1 MALAASLKST
11 LLISG
16 LIFVANAGA
25 ETQNI
30 IAQDMKLNQATL
42 FLRGAEL
49 FNSTT
54 LTLPVGQSQ
63 VVLSNVANNINPQSL
78 SIEINNDDVVIQSIN
93 LATDLNKA
101 SYPTD
106 IQDLKAQIQQLEQN
120 INNLNVY
127 VQVNDEQLLQL
138 KDQGFFGN
146 QETFSLEQ
154 SAQKLDFIREQ
165 MTKIFNQQLDYQQQI
180 SYLTEKLQQ
189 LNLQLADKM
198 QNSQNEKKQII
209 VTLNTKKAVTAE
221 LQIAYITPN
230 AAWSPTYDI
239 RSAGMDKPITLT
251 YKADVIQNTGINWDN
266 IQLTLSSADPVINIT
281 PPQMQPWY
289 LSTEID
295 RRMRNMEMSAPAPAP
310 ISEMKKSRATRVNSG
325 MANFVTANNNGVNL
339 TYQIALPYSLP
350 SRDRGRSLTIKQTDL
365 TGQYRYITMP
375 KLNKNV
381 YLQAQI
387 ADWHDLNLLNGNANI
402 YFANSYVGSYS
413 LGNQP
418 INETLD
424 IPLGIDKDIQVSRQ
438 VNEKLKKSPS
448 FLGST
453 IEQQESYIIKIKNPR
468 SEPIALTVYDQIP
481 VSQESDVIVKDVE
494 FGKGKLDQ
502 QSGKIEWELTVAPK
516 QQIDLPLNYTLKYPK
531 DKNIIGL

>member
-78 SIEINNDDVVIQSIN
+78 SIVINNDDVVIQSIN

-146 QETFSLEQ
+146 QDTFSLEQ

-165 MTKIFNQQLDYQQQI
+165 MPK
-180 SYLTEKLQQ
+180 YL
-189 LNLQLADKM
+189 
-198 QNSQNEKKQII
+198 
-209 VTLNTKKAVTAE
+209 
-221 LQIAYITPN
+221 
-230 AAWSPTYDI
+230 
-239 RSAGMDKPITLT
+239 
-251 YKADVIQNTGINWDN
+251 INN
-266 IQLTLSSADPVINIT
+266 
-281 PPQMQPWY
+281 
-289 LSTEID
+289 
-295 RRMRNMEMSAPAPAP
+295 
-310 ISEMKKSRATRVNSG
+310 
-325 MANFVTANNNGVNL
+325 
-339 TYQIALPYSLP
+339 
-350 SRDRGRSLTIKQTDL
+350 
-365 TGQYRYITMP
+365 
-375 KLNKNV
+375 
-381 YLQAQI
+381 
-387 ADWHDLNLLNGNANI
+387 
-402 YFANSYVGSYS
+402 
-413 LGNQP
+413 
-418 INETLD
+418 
-424 IPLGIDKDIQVSRQ
+424 
-438 VNEKLKKSPS
+438 
-448 FLGST
+448 ST
-453 IEQQESYIIKIKNPR
+453 INS
-468 SEPIALTVYDQIP
+468 
-481 VSQESDVIVKDVE
+481 
-494 FGKGKLDQ
+494 KLA
-502 QSGKIEWELTVAPK
+502 I
-516 QQIDLPLNYTLKYPK
+516 
-531 DKNIIGL
+531 